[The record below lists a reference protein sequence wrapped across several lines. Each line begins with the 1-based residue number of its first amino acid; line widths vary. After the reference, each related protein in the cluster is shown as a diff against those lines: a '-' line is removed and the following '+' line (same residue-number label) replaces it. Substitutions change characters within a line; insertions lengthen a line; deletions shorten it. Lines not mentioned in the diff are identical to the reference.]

1 MHACMHGSLI
11 KRMHIYTCTQ
21 LGKNK
26 KDVANAHE
34 CYMKEYGAT
43 GEEAFAFIAN
53 MTENAWRKINQACME
68 MDPAMLPAF
77 KVAVVDLSR
86 SMEII
91 YLGGKRDAYT
101 FGSNLKDL
109 VTSLFLK
116 PCA

>member
-1 MHACMHGSLI
+1 
-11 KRMHIYTCTQ
+11 
-21 LGKNK
+21 
-26 KDVANAHE
+26 
-34 CYMKEYGAT
+34 
-43 GEEAFAFIAN
+43 
-53 MTENAWRKINQACME
+53 ME

-86 SMEII
+86 SIEII